1 MTAVWVVRDK
11 DGELDAAF
19 TKEFRAVA
27 YMGQHYVGGVT
38 VTRETLLTPAHAAVI
53 EAAKA
58 WTTDQRGWLK
68 PLDEALAQAVDTL
81 RELEG
86 ET

>member
-1 MTAVWVVRDK
+1 MKVHRNSDK
-11 DGELDAAF
+11 RQWQEHFYADGQGY
-19 TKEFRAVA
+19 R
-27 YMGQHYVGGVT
+27 H
-38 VTRETLLTPAHAAVI
+38 REAEKAVI

-58 WTTDQRGWLK
+58 WTANQRGWLK

-81 RELEG
+81 REQEA